1 MEARNASRIKD
12 KKNDILENVIMLH
25 VFRDSP
31 FTNLDRSRIFS
42 DYYTWVVETLKIVEN
57 SKKIGQLEVIL

>member
-31 FTNLDRSRIFS
+31 FTNLDRSRIFP

-57 SKKIGQLEVIL
+57 SKENWSL